1 MNKPKSDQVK
11 VSCSHLWKVFG
22 HAAEAACKNADG
34 GSVTR
39 TQINRLGGITGA
51 ENVSLQVAS
60 GELFV
65 IMGLSGSGKSTVLR
79 CIAQLQRPSLG
90 KVVLDGEDIT
100 KLPESA
106 LKHIRRH
113 KMGMVFQ
120 NFGLVPHF
128 TAIENIA
135 FPLKVRGEQRA
146 QRLAKAN
153 EMLGLVGLEGRG
165 NAYPSELSGGQ
176 QQRVGIARSLAVD
189 PQVWLLD
196 EPFSALDPLIRRQL
210 QDELLALQA
219 RLQKTII
226 FVTHDFSEAVRL
238 ADRIAIMRDGRIV
251 QQGTAAELLLHPAD
265 DYVRKFVGDVSRLAA
280 LRLGDV
286 MTKTTRPLPGA
297 VTLPASMSLEDM
309 LVQVPTSKNSIG
321 VADADGNI
329 VGRVDKERLLRE
341 LRTRDGGAGGKGSGK
356 SGGASKGGGK
366 AENPAA
372 PKLAAVAARPQKQ
385 AAAAKPEAAPR
396 PAPAGPGPEA
406 AADGALPG
414 IRHARERGD
423 SKRCDRARRAH
434 RANHRAPGDHVRD
447 GRHRAGF
454 RLPGF
459 LLRAV

>member
-90 KVVLDGEDIT
+90 KVILDGEDLT

-286 MTKTTRPLPGA
+286 MTKTTRPVPGA

-341 LRTRDGGAGGKGSGK
+341 LRTRDGGKAGGKGSSKAGGASRSGGGKAGAK
-356 SGGASKGGGK
+356 SGGAKAGGGSGK
-366 AENPAA
+366 
-372 PKLAAVAARPQKQ
+372 
-385 AAAAKPEAAPR
+385 AAKASGGSK
-396 PAPAGPGPEA
+396 AGG
-406 AADGALPG
+406 
-414 IRHARERGD
+414 
-423 SKRCDRARRAH
+423 RAR
-434 RANHRAPGDHVRD
+434 
-447 GRHRAGF
+447 AGA
-454 RLPGF
+454 GG
-459 LLRAV
+459 AGTGSAG